1 MAVNWAY
8 CTIPRVTREVV
19 GVRLALLFIENRLYL
34 LPPLLLLL
42 LLLLYP
48 LLSPFT
54 ESCSPPVFNENGWK
68 PIEAFFWG
76 GGRSRGEIAREE
88 RSG

>member
-54 ESCSPPVFNENGWK
+54 SCSPPVFNENGWK
-68 PIEAFFWG
+68 PIEAFF
-76 GGRSRGEIAREE
+76 
-88 RSG
+88 